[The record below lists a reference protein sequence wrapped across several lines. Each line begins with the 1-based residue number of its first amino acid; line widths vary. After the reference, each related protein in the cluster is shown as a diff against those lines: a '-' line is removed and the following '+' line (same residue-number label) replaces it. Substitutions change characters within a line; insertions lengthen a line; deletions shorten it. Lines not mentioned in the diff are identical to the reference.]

1 MFAEPID
8 PVAVREAITEIANAL
23 ASPSMQSGLQ
33 SFAGIEEGRPPIPAT
48 IVETKH
54 LRLLLRA
61 LDEGREASAPFAV
74 VVADYKK
81 QTQVE
86 SDPDYP
92 MLGRIGWEEDPRP
105 PQVRWRELD
114 RLAAWSEAVSEPE
127 GKNT

>member
-1 MFAEPID
+1 MSEGRLD
-8 PVAVREAITEIANAL
+8 PVAVREARGFVAHWLTLPTMTPEERDAIRIIL
-23 ASPSMQSGLQ
+23 A
-33 SFAGIEEGRPPIPAT
+33 F
-48 IVETKH
+48 
-54 LRLLLRA
+54 

-92 MLGRIGWEEDPRP
+92 MLGRIGWEEDPP

-127 GKNT
+127 GKNDGR

>member
-1 MFAEPID
+1 MSADPID
-8 PVAVREAITEIANAL
+8 PVAVREARKRLAQTKAAFAL
-23 ASPSMQSGLQ
+23 AGGNSHCSVRCDDL
-33 SFAGIEEGRPPIPAT
+33 ALVI
-48 IVETKH
+48 
-54 LRLLLRA
+54 RA

-114 RLAAWSEAVSEPE
+114 RLAAFHALFPEPE
-127 GKNT
+127 EKNDVR

>member
-1 MFAEPID
+1 MAELD
-8 PVAVREAITEIANAL
+8 SVAVREAMERLTAYVARMR
-23 ASPSMQSGLQ
+23 ASED
-33 SFAGIEEGRPPIPAT
+33 GIHDSAWPHAAAI
-48 IVETKH
+48 ET
-54 LRLLLRA
+54 LLRA
-61 LDEGREASAPFAV
+61 LDEGSEASAPFAV

-127 GKNT
+127 GKNDGR